1 MDQNLF
7 TGEIMDEQDSSI
19 IEQLTAENRYL
30 RHQLDRTFEEALRLR
45 HKLEHI
51 YALSHLALHAGT
63 GAAWSL
69 NISGS
74 ESLLR

>member
-1 MDQNLF
+1 
-7 TGEIMDEQDSSI
+7 MDEHNSII

-63 GAAWSL
+63 GDGA
-69 NISGS
+69 G
-74 ESLLR
+74 EGPQDGCEEKF

>member
-1 MDQNLF
+1 MNE
-7 TGEIMDEQDSSI
+7 GII

-51 YALSHLALHAGT
+51 YALSHLALQSGVGDGAGE
-63 GAAWSL
+63 GPQAGDEEA
-69 NISGS
+69 I
-74 ESLLR
+74 

>member
-1 MDQNLF
+1 
-7 TGEIMDEQDSSI
+7 MDEQDSSI

-63 GAAWSL
+63 GDGAGEGPQAGDEEA
-69 NISGS
+69 I
-74 ESLLR
+74 